1 MNFPS
6 VTALSQGFNTFRSG
20 TPITHDHHALFSD
33 VQTHH
38 HHSRDVLN
46 TDLLETIKVI
56 YTFRLVKDSRK
67 PATKELNQIIKLNSW
82 TFIYLIIL
90 LFLNRPRDAVSKAA
104 EHLLPIGC

>member
-1 MNFPS
+1 
-6 VTALSQGFNTFRSG
+6 L
-20 TPITHDHHALFSD
+20 
-33 VQTHH
+33 
-38 HHSRDVLN
+38 
-46 TDLLETIKVI
+46 
-56 YTFRLVKDSRK
+56 RLVKDSRK